1 MASAGAAVVLADDEM
16 MPMRLRETVYA
27 LLDDPERL
35 ELMRDASNSIARPA
49 AARAVA
55 AQVMAAAEGG
65 SG

>member
-1 MASAGAAVVLADDEM
+1 MA
-16 MPMRLRETVYA
+16 MRLRETVYA

-35 ELMRDASNSIARPA
+35 ELMREASKSIARPA

-65 SG
+65 SE

>member
-1 MASAGAAVVLADDEM
+1 

-35 ELMRDASNSIARPA
+35 AAMGEASESIARPA

-55 AQVMAAAEGG
+55 AQILSAAE
-65 SG
+65 SGAG